1 MYANI
6 KTGNNKVLTVQYRK
20 QVTTC
25 PTEVMFVK
33 GIRTEKLFP
42 LPKPL
47 QFKKK
52 LKEKRGQPCGQKLIF
67 LLVAHCCRR
76 ANMPQENS
84 TTHTPLFSSGF
95 SQLYTQKQSHN
106 REWTRISLS
115 DQKACVRPVQPEAMF
130 CDLRATKLHMSFDC
144 DRQKYN
150 LSFPKAGTF
159 FTFQLL
165 HWVTSESLSFFNFY
179 LYLSTLPKSTALH
192 YQPWRSTSLHA
203 HLLQSA
209 PVLVLSLSRS
219 LSFTEHSGLSIYLG
233 GPPFGP
239 KHPWGW

>member
-1 MYANI
+1 
-6 KTGNNKVLTVQYRK
+6 
-20 QVTTC
+20 
-25 PTEVMFVK
+25 MFVK
-33 GIRTEKLFP
+33 GIRAEKLFP

-130 CDLRATKLHMSFDC
+130 CDLRATKSHMSFDC

-150 LSFPKAGTF
+150 LSFPNEGTF
-159 FTFQLL
+159 VHLPVVALSHFRISFFLQFLSLL
-165 HWVTSESLSFFNFY
+165 VNSSKVHCPPLPTLAFNLSACPSASERSRPCPFSFSLSLFHW
-179 LYLSTLPKSTALH
+179 ALRIKH
-192 YQPWRSTSLHA
+192 
-203 HLLQSA
+203 
-209 PVLVLSLSRS
+209 LSRWS
-219 LSFTEHSGLSIYLG
+219 SFR
-233 GPPFGP
+233 P
-239 KHPWGW
+239 

>member
-1 MYANI
+1 
-6 KTGNNKVLTVQYRK
+6 
-20 QVTTC
+20 
-25 PTEVMFVK
+25 MFVK
-33 GIRTEKLFP
+33 GIRAEKLFP

-115 DQKACVRPVQPEAMF
+115 AQKACARPVQPEAMF
-130 CDLRATKLHMSFDC
+130 CDLRATKSPMSFDC

-150 LSFPKAGTF
+150 LSFPNAGTF
-159 FTFQLL
+159 VHLSCCTESLPHLFLSSISVSTCQLFQSPLPSTTNPGVQPLCMPICFTVLP
-165 HWVTSESLSFFNFY
+165 SLSFLF
-179 LYLSTLPKSTALH
+179 LA
-192 YQPWRSTSLHA
+192 
-203 HLLQSA
+203 
-209 PVLVLSLSRS
+209 LSLS
-219 LSFTEHSGLSIYLG
+219 LSTQD
-233 GPPFGP
+233 
-239 KHPWGW
+239 